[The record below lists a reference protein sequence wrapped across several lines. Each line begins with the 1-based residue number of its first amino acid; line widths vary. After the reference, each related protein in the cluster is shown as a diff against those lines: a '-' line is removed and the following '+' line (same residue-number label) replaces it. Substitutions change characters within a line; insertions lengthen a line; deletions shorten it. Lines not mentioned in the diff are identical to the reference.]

1 MQVNFVDMK
10 HNYYNDMQL
19 IYVNL
24 RLLYV
29 DMQQYDIQC

>member
-10 HNYYNDMQL
+10 HNDYNDMQL